1 MLLRGKDIN
10 VFEREREREFFLSF
24 LSVCLLARMDDYEN
38 RREKD
43 CRMKSVVDKVH

>member
-10 VFEREREREFFLSF
+10 VFEREREFFLSF
-24 LSVCLLARMDDYEN
+24 LSVCLLVRMDDYEN